1 VSNRLSVAIYKK
13 AARIVKGSGLANF
26 YPVGVAGKF
35 LRRRL
40 SKTFALVDG
49 HKMFLGEEDALHLS
63 IFGVYEPLETGIVKK
78 EVKKGDVALDI
89 GANIGYYTLIMA
101 RIVGDG
107 GKVFAFEPDPSNF
120 ALLKKNVEANGYKN
134 VVLVQKAV
142 SDKTGQ
148 VRLYLSP
155 TKAVDHRIFDSGDGR
170 QSIAIEAVRLDDYF
184 ANFAGEIAFI
194 KMDVQGAECGVVQGM
209 LNLLQKN
216 HNVKITMEF
225 SPTLLQQY
233 GIAPA
238 DCLNL
243 LTGLGFELFEIAERE
258 KKIRPVDI
266 PWLLKLY
273 PEGKRG
279 RTNLFCRR

>member
-1 VSNRLSVAIYKK
+1 VSNGLSVAIYKK
-13 AARIVKGSGLANF
+13 VAGIVKGCGLANF

-40 SKTFALVDG
+40 TKTFAIVEG
-49 HKMFLGEEDALHLS
+49 HKMFLDEEDALHLS
-63 IFGVYEPLETGIVKK
+63 IFGVYEPMETEIVQK
-78 EVKKGDVALDI
+78 EVKKGDVVLDI

-101 RIVGDG
+101 RIVGDN

-148 VRLYLSP
+148 VRLYLNP
-155 TKAVDHRIFDSGDGR
+155 NKTVDHRIFDSGDGR

-184 ANFAGEIAFI
+184 ADFTGKIAFI
-194 KMDVQGAECGVVQGM
+194 KMDVQGAEGGVVQGM
-209 LNLLQKN
+209 PDLLQRN
-216 HNVKITMEF
+216 HDIKITMEF

-233 GIAPA
+233 GTAPA

-258 KKIRPVDI
+258 KRIRPVDI

-273 PEGKRG
+273 PPGKRG